1 LRPNWF
7 SHFFTGFLFQF
18 HDFVSDFNFT
28 QNLNSLSFVTKIKRI
43 AYPKPDFMNQI
54 SYRSILVVISLL
66 LFIVYL
72 PGCASEPEEPE
83 AESDRYREA
92 VSDFYVS
99 LAASQTDEARFA
111 FNKMND
117 VAQAFPEEAAAWANL
132 GVYAMRQGNFELS
145 HERFQ
150 QARELQPENPDILFL
165 SGLLESRRGNLE
177 DAIQLFR
184 RGTEVAP
191 ENLMIHYSLVLEL
204 EREDD
209 IANADEIISILQEMH
224 NIDPDNM
231 VVIYELARVAAKERD
246 PDLLEDA
253 FEKLKTHSD
262 QWPSDTIDQ
271 LNIIDE
277 EIRNQNFSE
286 ISLELSF
293 LRNGIE
299 PTPAFQ
305 ADLQQVQL
313 PPSEVGYLITEFLWL
328 PVPEF
333 QAAEPDMEMT
343 FSRLEDDEFPH
354 SALFVKSV
362 TPLEDLP
369 PMAVFMDEA
378 GIHYDDEVS
387 LSYPGD
393 IPTEGVLPGSVMAE
407 IDYNYNF
414 MNDVALAGNH
424 GFRLYRQNDDYSFT
438 DVTGSLGLPESL
450 LNRSYRGVWSVDID
464 QDGDLDLVLAPE
476 NGTPVVLRNNA
487 DGTFTEIE
495 LFSETGNIIDF
506 RWADLDADGTGDA
519 LFLTSEG
526 ELVLFQNMRAGEFVR
541 HQGFSVDYPV
551 SGFTISD
558 LNADGYFDIITLSA
572 DGSLNRYDFR
582 PELLSW
588 DRVTLFQVDSDDQQF
603 HPGEVGIFASDFDNN
618 GVFDL
623 LVSTPDK
630 SMLWLGDSS
639 LNYQRLEQELPGKV
653 ASVFDIDGNE
663 RLDLLGIESDGT
675 TFRLMNVGTRN
686 YGARSIRARASG
698 LEGDQRINSFGIG
711 GEMEVRSGL
720 LYQKQMISSPIVHFG
735 LGEYEEAEMLR
746 IIWPN
751 GSVQAEFAELGIG
764 ATIFN
769 EQILK
774 GSCPWLFT
782 HDGEEVQF
790 ITDALWRS
798 PLGLRINAQETAGVI
813 QTLDRVRIPG
823 NKLANMDG
831 IYDVRITAEL
841 WETHFFDYVDL
852 IAVDHPEGTEVYID
866 ERFVFPEPDLSTRA
880 LTIPQ
885 PVARVL
891 DDAGRDVSE
900 TVREKDG
907 NYLKTFT
914 KTQYQGLVND
924 HYIEIELGE
933 DVPLDKPVV
942 LVASGWLRP
951 TDSSINLA
959 LSQGSHDPPGGL
971 KIEVSDGN
979 DEWNVLHED
988 YGVPAGKL
996 KTILVDLEGAFS
1008 SSSDPADRRIRMHTT
1023 SEIYWDSIQWAEVL
1037 SEEHFVETSLNP
1049 VRQELRYRGYSE
1061 WYRPDSVSPKLP
1073 NYSEIS
1079 GTHPR
1084 WRDLEGFH
1092 TRFGDVSELLAEI
1105 DDRYVIMNAGD
1116 EMILEFE
1123 ALDEPEEGWT
1133 RTFVFVSD
1141 GWVKDGDYNTEA
1153 SRTVEPLPYHGQS
1166 DYEYLRTGNLF
1177 DDPVFQRHRED
1188 WIQYHTRYVTPEP
1201 FRSALIFN

>member
-1 LRPNWF
+1 MNHF
-7 SHFFTGFLFQF
+7 SYH
-18 HDFVSDFNFT
+18 
-28 QNLNSLSFVTKIKRI
+28 
-43 AYPKPDFMNQI
+43 
-54 SYRSILVVISLL
+54 SILVTSLL
-66 LFIVYL
+66 LISIFL
-72 PGCASEPEEPE
+72 LSGCTTEREEPDD
-83 AESDRYREA
+83 ESEQYRQA

-117 VAQAFPEEAAAWANL
+117 VAQAFPQEAAAWANL

-150 QARELQPENPDILFL
+150 QARQLQPQNPDILFL
-165 SGLLESRRGNLE
+165 SGLLESRRGNIE
-177 DAIQLFR
+177 QAIQLFR
-184 RGTEVAP
+184 QGMEVAP
-191 ENLMIHYSLVLEL
+191 ENLMIHYSLVQEL

-209 IANADEIISILQEMH
+209 IANADDIISILQQMH
-224 NIDPDNM
+224 DIDPNNM
-231 VVIYELARVAAKERD
+231 VVIYELARVAAKERNV
-246 PDLLEDA
+246 DLLEES
-253 FEKLKTHSD
+253 FTNLKSFSD
-262 QWPSDTIDQ
+262 QWPAETNEQLDIIDQ
-271 LNIIDE
+271 AIQ
-277 EIRNQNFSE
+277 NQSYGDV
-286 ISLELSF
+286 SLELSF

-305 ADLQQVQL
+305 SDLQRVQL
-313 PPSEVGYLITEFLWL
+313 PPNEVGYMITEFLWL
-328 PVPEF
+328 PIPEF
-333 QAAEPDMEMT
+333 QAAEPDMEMSFT
-343 FSRLEDDEFPH
+343 NRDDEDFPQA
-354 SALFVKSV
+354 ALFVKSV
-362 TPLEDLP
+362 TPLDDLP
-369 PMAVFMDEA
+369 PLSIYMDEQ
-378 GIHYDDEVS
+378 GIHYDSDVS
-387 LSYPGD
+387 LEFPGD
-393 IPTEGVLPGSVMAE
+393 IPAEGSLPGSILAE

-438 DVTGSLGLPESL
+438 DITESIGLPASVI
-450 LNRSYRGVWSVDID
+450 NRSYSGVWSVDVD
-464 QDGDLDLVLAPE
+464 QDGDLDLVLASADGDPA
-476 NGTPVVLRNNA
+476 VLRNNG
-487 DGTFTEIE
+487 DGSFTQIE
-495 LFSETGNIIDF
+495 PFSGIGNIIDF

-519 LFLTSEG
+519 LFHTDDG
-526 ELVLFQNMRAGEFVR
+526 DLVLYKNMRAGEFVR
-541 HQGFSVDYPV
+541 HQGFIADDIIAY
-551 SGFTISD
+551 TISD
-558 LNADGYFDIITLSA
+558 LNADGFFDIVTVTT
-572 DGSLNRYDFR
+572 GGVLNRHEYQ
-582 PELLSW
+582 PESQSW
-588 DRVTLFQVDSDDQQF
+588 LTDSLFQIELNSDELY
-603 HPGEVGIFASDFDNN
+603 PGSISLFAADFDNN
-618 GVFDL
+618 GVLDL
-623 LVSTPDK
+623 LISEQNRST
-630 SMLWLGDSS
+630 LWLGDSS
-639 LNYQRLEQELPGKV
+639 MNYQRLEQELPGKV
-653 ASVFDIDGNE
+653 ISIFDIDGNE
-663 RLDLLGIESDGT
+663 RLDLLGVSSERN
-675 TFRLMNVGTRN
+675 TFQFMNSGTRN

-720 LYQKQMISSPIVHFG
+720 LYQKQLISSPIVHFG

-823 NKLANMDG
+823 DKLANNDG

-852 IAVDHPEGTEVYID
+852 VAVDHPVGTEVFVD
-866 ERFVFPEPDLSTRA
+866 ERFVFPAPDLSTRA
-880 LTIPQ
+880 LSSPE
-885 PVARVL
+885 PVSRVL
-891 DDAGRDVSE
+891 DEFGKDVSE
-900 TVREKDG
+900 IVRQQDG
-907 NYLKTFT
+907 NYLKAFT
-914 KTQYQGLVND
+914 KTQYQGLVNE
-924 HYIEIELGE
+924 HYIEIELDE
-933 DVPLDKPVV
+933 DTPADKPVV

-959 LSQGSHDPPGGL
+959 LSQGSHEPPSGL
-971 KIEVSDGN
+971 KIEVSDG
-979 DEWNVLHED
+979 EGRWKTLYED

-996 KTILVDLEGAFS
+996 KTILVDLEDAFPS
-1008 SSSDPADRRIRMHTT
+1008 EMDPNERRIRMHTT

-1037 SEEHFVETSLNP
+1037 PDDRFVETSLNP

-1073 NYSEIS
+1073 NYGEIS
-1079 GTHPR
+1079 GTQPR
-1084 WRDLEGFH
+1084 WRDLEGYH
-1092 TRFGDVSELLAEI
+1092 TRFGDVSELLEEI

-1116 EMILEFE
+1116 EMILEYE
-1123 ALDEPEEGWT
+1123 ALEDPKEGWT

-1166 DYEYLRTGNLF
+1166 DYEYLSSGTLY

-1188 WIQYHTRYVTPEP
+1188 WIHYHTRYVTPEP
-1201 FRSALIFN
+1201 FRSALIFE

>member
-1 LRPNWF
+1 MNHF
-7 SHFFTGFLFQF
+7 SYH
-18 HDFVSDFNFT
+18 
-28 QNLNSLSFVTKIKRI
+28 
-43 AYPKPDFMNQI
+43 
-54 SYRSILVVISLL
+54 SILVTSLL
-66 LFIVYL
+66 LISIFL
-72 PGCASEPEEPE
+72 LSGCTTEREEPDD
-83 AESDRYREA
+83 ESEQYRQA

-117 VAQAFPEEAAAWANL
+117 VAQAFPQEAAAWANL

-150 QARELQPENPDILFL
+150 QARQLQPQNPDILFL
-165 SGLLESRRGNLE
+165 SGLLESRRGNIE
-177 DAIQLFR
+177 QAIQLFR
-184 RGTEVAP
+184 QGMEVAP
-191 ENLMIHYSLVLEL
+191 ENLMIHYSLVQEL

-209 IANADEIISILQEMH
+209 IANADDIISILQQMH
-224 NIDPDNM
+224 DIDPNNM
-231 VVIYELARVAAKERD
+231 VVIYELARVAAKERNV
-246 PDLLEDA
+246 DLLEES
-253 FEKLKTHSD
+253 FTNLKSFSD
-262 QWPSDTIDQ
+262 QWPAETNEQLDIIDQ
-271 LNIIDE
+271 AIQ
-277 EIRNQNFSE
+277 NQSYGDV
-286 ISLELSF
+286 SLELSF

-305 ADLQQVQL
+305 SDLQRVQL
-313 PPSEVGYLITEFLWL
+313 PPNEVGYMITEFLWL
-328 PVPEF
+328 PIPEF
-333 QAAEPDMEMT
+333 QAAEPDMEMSFT
-343 FSRLEDDEFPH
+343 NRDDEDFPQA
-354 SALFVKSV
+354 ALFVKSV
-362 TPLEDLP
+362 TPLDDLP
-369 PMAVFMDEA
+369 PLSIYMDEQ
-378 GIHYDDEVS
+378 GIHYDSDVS
-387 LSYPGD
+387 LEFPGD
-393 IPTEGVLPGSVMAE
+393 IPAERTLPGSILAE

-438 DVTGSLGLPESL
+438 DITESIGLPASVI
-450 LNRSYRGVWSVDID
+450 NRSYSGVWSVDVD
-464 QDGDLDLVLAPE
+464 QDGDLDLVLASADGDPA
-476 NGTPVVLRNNA
+476 VLRNNG
-487 DGTFTEIE
+487 DGSFTQIE
-495 LFSETGNIIDF
+495 PFSGIGNIIDF

-519 LFLTSEG
+519 LFHTDDG
-526 ELVLFQNMRAGEFVR
+526 DLVLYKNMRAGEFVR
-541 HQGFSVDYPV
+541 HQGFIADDIIAY
-551 SGFTISD
+551 TISD
-558 LNADGYFDIITLSA
+558 LNADGFFDIVTVTTGGI
-572 DGSLNRYDFR
+572 LNRHEYQ
-582 PELLSW
+582 PESQSW
-588 DRVTLFQVDSDDQQF
+588 LTDSLFQIELNSDELY
-603 HPGEVGIFASDFDNN
+603 PGSISLFAADFDNN
-618 GVFDL
+618 GVLDL
-623 LVSTPDK
+623 LISEQNRST
-630 SMLWLGDSS
+630 LWLGDSS
-639 LNYQRLEQELPGKV
+639 MNYQRLEQELPGKV
-653 ASVFDIDGNE
+653 ISIFDIDGNE
-663 RLDLLGIESDGT
+663 RLDLLGVSSERN
-675 TFRLMNVGTRN
+675 TFQFMNSGTRN

-720 LYQKQMISSPIVHFG
+720 LYQKQLISSPIVHFG

-823 NKLANMDG
+823 DKLANNDG

-852 IAVDHPEGTEVYID
+852 VAVDHPVGTEVFVD
-866 ERFVFPEPDLSTRA
+866 ERFVFPAPDLSTRA
-880 LTIPQ
+880 LSSPE
-885 PVARVL
+885 PVSRVL
-891 DDAGRDVSE
+891 DEFGKDVSE
-900 TVREKDG
+900 IVRQQDG
-907 NYLKTFT
+907 NYLKAFT
-914 KTQYQGLVND
+914 KTQYQGLVNE
-924 HYIEIELGE
+924 HYIEIELDE
-933 DVPLDKPVV
+933 DTPADKPVV

-959 LSQGSHDPPGGL
+959 LSQGSHEPPSGL
-971 KIEVSDGN
+971 KIEVSDG
-979 DEWNVLHED
+979 EGRWKTLYED

-996 KTILVDLEGAFS
+996 KTILVDLEDAFPS
-1008 SSSDPADRRIRMHTT
+1008 EMDPNERRIRMHTT

-1037 SEEHFVETSLNP
+1037 PDDRFVETSLNP

-1073 NYSEIS
+1073 NYGEIS
-1079 GTHPR
+1079 GTQPR
-1084 WRDLEGFH
+1084 WRDLEGYH
-1092 TRFGDVSELLAEI
+1092 TRFGDVSELLEEI

-1116 EMILEFE
+1116 EMILEYE
-1123 ALDEPEEGWT
+1123 ALEDPKEGWT

-1166 DYEYLRTGNLF
+1166 DYEYLSSGTLY

-1188 WIQYHTRYVTPEP
+1188 WIHYHTRYVTPEP
-1201 FRSALIFN
+1201 FRSALIFE